1 MRKLFLAAML
11 GAAAALFS
19 TQAVAQSSTDDPVK
33 RVLPQGK
40 DGDYTYYQIQ
50 CTNGTEGSVVVQDK
64 EKNVCAQAFGGERT
78 CDAGWNVQM
87 AAERAC
93 RR

>member
-1 MRKLFLAAML
+1 MRKIFLAAML
-11 GAAAALFS
+11 GVTAALLS
-19 TQAVAQSSTDDPVK
+19 TQALAQAAADPVK

>member
-1 MRKLFLAAML
+1 MRKIFLAAML
-11 GAAAALFS
+11 GVTAALLS
-19 TQAVAQSSTDDPVK
+19 TQALAQTAADPVK

>member
-1 MRKLFLAAML
+1 MRKIFLAAML
-11 GAAAALFS
+11 SAAAALLS
-19 TQAVAQSSTDDPVK
+19 TQAFAQASTDPVK

-40 DGDYTYYQIQ
+40 DGDYTYYQIE